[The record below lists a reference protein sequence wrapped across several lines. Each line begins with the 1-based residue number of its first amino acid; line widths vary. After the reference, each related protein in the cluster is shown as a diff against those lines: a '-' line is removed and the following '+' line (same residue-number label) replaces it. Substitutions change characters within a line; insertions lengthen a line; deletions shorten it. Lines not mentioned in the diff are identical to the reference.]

1 MNRQQR
7 RADKKRDKP
16 APLRSPSPA
25 QALFNEAI
33 GFHQSGQLGRAEQL
47 YKEVLR
53 LDPRHFDALHLLG
66 LIARHAG
73 QLDAAE
79 ALIRRAIAE
88 NGRDASFHSNL
99 GNILQELGKIQEAE
113 AAFAQAIKL
122 APDFAPAHFN
132 LSNLLRHQ
140 GKLAAAATHLGKALS
155 LEPENPDAR
164 SNLGLIYRDL
174 GRLREAEEQLD
185 LALVHRPDF
194 AQAHCNMGLV
204 RLGAGDIDRAVAS
217 FRAALVC
224 LPSLAEAH
232 NGLGSALKKQDR
244 VGQAVTAFARATSAI
259 PSYAEAHSNLG
270 LALKEQ
276 ARLDDAIGSFD
287 RALGVR
293 PDLAE
298 ARFARGLALLQKG
311 DWRRAW
317 DDYEFRWLQN
327 GQTVR
332 MRSYPQPLWRGDA
345 AQGRT
350 LLLWSEQAFGDCIQF
365 ARFAPEL
372 ARRGWRV
379 ILETRPELRRLLQG
393 LEGVTV
399 IAEGEPVPEFD
410 VHYPLLSVPRLLG
423 ITPET
428 LPPVSLGLPDAAVAA
443 GQALLGDPAGLR
455 IGINWRG
462 RATNQ
467 RERWRAASAELF
479 ATFLGTPGIE
489 IVSLQKEATPEE
501 LAALGPNVRDLSAN
515 LSDFAD
521 TAGIVANLDLVITVD
536 TAMAHLAGAVNTRT
550 WVLLDFASDWQW
562 LRDRRDSPWYPSVT
576 LFRQPRPGDWQSVAA
591 AIGAELAARL

>member
-16 APLRSPSPA
+16 APSRPSSPA
-25 QALFNEAI
+25 HALFENAVR
-33 GFHQSGQLGRAEQL
+33 FHQSGQLGQAEQL
-47 YKEVLR
+47 YREVLR
-53 LDPRHFDALHLLG
+53 LEPRHFDALHLLG

-73 QLDAAE
+73 HLGAAE
-79 ALIRRAIAE
+79 ELIRRAIAE

-99 GNILQELGKIQEAE
+99 GNILQELGKADEAE
-113 AAFAQAIKL
+113 TAFAQAIRL

-132 LSNLLRHQ
+132 LGNLLRQQ
-140 GKLAAAATHLGKALS
+140 GKLAAAAAHLAKALS
-155 LEPENPDAR
+155 LQPGNPEAR
-164 SNLGLIYRDL
+164 SNLGLVYRDL

-185 LALVHRPDF
+185 LALAYRPDY

-204 RLGAGDIDRAVAS
+204 RLDAGDIDRAVAS
-217 FRAALVC
+217 FRTALAC
-224 LPSLAEAH
+224 IPSLAEAH
-232 NGLGSALKKQDR
+232 NGLGSALKRQDR
-244 VGQAVTAFARATSAI
+244 VGQAVMAFGRATAAN

-270 LALKEQ
+270 LALKEL
-276 ARLDDAIGSFD
+276 AKLDDAISSFD
-287 RALGVR
+287 RALEAR
-293 PDLAE
+293 SDLAE

-317 DDYEFRWLQN
+317 DDYEFRWLQS

-332 MRSYPQPLWRGDA
+332 MRSYSQPLWKGDA

-379 ILETRPELRRLLQG
+379 VLETRPELRRMLQG

-399 IAEGEPVPEFD
+399 IAEGDPLPAFD

-428 LPPVSLGLPDAAVAA
+428 VPPASLRLADPCITA
-443 GQALLGDPAGLR
+443 GRALLGDPAGLR
-455 IGINWRG
+455 VGINWRG

-467 RERWRAASAELF
+467 RERWRAASADLF
-479 ATFLGTPGIE
+479 AAFLGTPGLE
-489 IVSLQKEATPEE
+489 IVNLQKEAAPAE
-501 LAALGPNVRDLSAN
+501 LAVLGPKVRNLAADLG
-515 LSDFAD
+515 DFAD

-536 TAMAHLAGAVNTRT
+536 TAMAHLAGAVGTRT

-562 LRDRRDSPWYPSVT
+562 LRNRRDSPWYPSVT

-591 AIGAELAARL
+591 AVGAELAALL